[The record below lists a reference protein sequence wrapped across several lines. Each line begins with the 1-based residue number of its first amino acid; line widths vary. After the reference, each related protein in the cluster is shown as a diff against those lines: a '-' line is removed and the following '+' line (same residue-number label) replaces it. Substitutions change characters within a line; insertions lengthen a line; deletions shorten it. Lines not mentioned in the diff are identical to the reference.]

1 MDMMKMPLGEV
12 WSFARKR
19 ISLSGSKLFTFL
31 ITLLLQA
38 TAFAQA
44 GKNGELTVSTVNT
57 VVNGYSA
64 LTPAGGGTGAV
75 TLGAG
80 STTINHS
87 GSTTFTPGDLV
98 MIIQVQ
104 GGGLTMNTTI
114 TSSAY
119 GTIASNSYGNVG
131 RYELKIVN
139 NVLSATQFTINQATT
154 VAFTSTDLTG
164 TGNNNRAQIVKIPRY
179 TSLTVNTGA
188 SIVPAAW
195 NGRTGGIVALEV
207 SGITTINGTI
217 SANGFG
223 FRGGQVQHDSNPTV
237 PQTNPEYAYTD
248 RTRGAAKGESIAGST
263 TFNATTFAIT
273 GTLPGGAIFGRGAP
287 ANGGGGGGNSHNG
300 GGGGGSNGDN
310 TRTWTGQGVMCSN
323 CTGAAIWAQDPGYTS
338 NNNTRTN
345 SSGGGRGG
353 YTYSANNQN
362 ASTTANGPG
371 NTAWGGDNRKERG
384 GLGGHELMNIAAQS
398 RLFFGGGGGAG
409 DSNDGY
415 GTSGG
420 NGGGL
425 VYLISNALV
434 GSGTISANGAT
445 AANAGAG
452 ANATGQDAPGGGG
465 GGGSIIVETIS
476 TLPSTLRLDANGG
489 AGGNQNI
496 VGMQNEAEGPGG
508 GGGGGYIGY
517 AGGTPNLSV
526 NGGTNGTTN
535 SPGLTEFPANGAT
548 IGATGQTADIAN
560 TTMPN
565 AGLDLSIAQVVTTGP
580 YYRGQEITITL
591 SASNNSAT
599 AATNVT
605 VEDLLPAG
613 LVYVRHSTSSG
624 TYNSAIGLWN
634 IGSLTAN
641 TTSTLAITAIINDN
655 NSMNTAEISGNQYD
669 SNGTNNRASVTV
681 TPVNQPPMIT
691 SNGGGAT
698 ASIDLPENSTA
709 ATTVTSTD
717 PENNTRTYSITG
729 GADAAKFSINT
740 TTGVLA
746 FITAPNFE
754 IPTDVDANNTYLVTV
769 RATDNGTGALFE
781 EQTITINVT
790 NVNEAPVITSNGGG
804 AAATISFP
812 ENSTAAVTTV
822 TATDVDAGS
831 ALIYSILSS
840 GDADKFNLNATT
852 GLLTFKIA
860 PNFEAPTDTDR
871 NNTYVVTVRVTD
883 NGAPTG
889 TRDQVLTVNVTN
901 VNEAPTAPTDINSAT
916 NTVAENA
923 ANGTQVGIT
932 ASSTDV
938 DANTSLTYSL
948 TNNANGLFTIS
959 PSTGV
964 VSVANASLLD
974 YETATSHSI
983 TVRAYDGA
991 LYSSTSNFTITVTNV
1006 NEAPVITSNGAGA
1019 TASISIAENTTSVTT
1034 ATSIDPENSTR
1045 TYSISGGAD
1054 VDKFSINAAT
1064 GVLIFT
1070 SAPDFET
1077 PTDEDGNN
1085 SYLVTVRVTDSGSLF
1100 DEQIITVSVT
1110 NVNEAPVA
1118 FNQTNSATLLNTAT
1132 ATPLDAINGTDD
1144 LAVSTFR
1151 LTTLPA
1157 SGTLTI
1163 NGVTANT
1170 TTDYLWSSRNQIIF
1184 APAVTSTADA
1194 TFSYTVKDGAG
1205 LTNATPATF
1214 IIPINGEPVANNQ
1227 TNSAT
1232 LLTTADATLLD
1243 ALNGTDDVSIV
1254 TFRLNALPASG
1265 ALTINGAAANT
1276 TTNYAWSLRDKI
1288 SFDPAAGYTTDVTFS
1303 YTVKDGE
1310 GAADAT
1316 PALFTIP
1323 LNAAPVALNIRTQ
1336 TLLNTAAASTLTINA
1351 YPTDDNDVML
1361 LKFKFSSLPNSNQGN
1376 LTIGGIGV
1384 VAGRTYSATE
1394 AMSLRFDPAPTNL
1407 ADVQLIF
1414 SVIDAEGAESNNAT
1428 FTIPI
1433 NGEPVAQNVT
1443 NATFLTNTAPA
1454 TLLSPLEGNDGEN
1467 PAGNPSYFQITT
1479 APTSGTLFIDGNAV
1493 ALNTNY
1499 PWSSRTKISFKPSVD
1514 YTGTVTFSYTV
1525 IDAENAK
1532 DATPATFSIPIV
1544 LDTDGDTVADANDL
1558 DNDNDGISD
1567 LLESNG
1573 INPFAD
1579 ADNDGVLNYRD
1590 SKFGILNSKG
1600 VVASLDKDG
1609 DGIINALDLDS
1620 DNDGITDALEQTG
1633 GILPANYDRLTGRL
1647 TRVGSSGTPQNSFTT
1662 LEDMD
1667 NDGIPNFLDIDADG
1681 DGIPDFIE
1689 AQAEGNTLKT
1699 SGVDANQDGID
1710 DAYRSTGNISLV
1722 PIDND
1727 GDTMPDFLDL
1737 DSDNDTI
1744 HDFIE
1749 AFDFNKNGVSSDDLA
1764 KLGAEFT
1771 SRAQGTSA
1779 KDFYPS
1785 SIAPGS
1791 KVQDWLKFATDTRFL
1806 FLNTKSIFYKDSDND
1821 GLVDLLDVNS
1831 YGSETTPEMVN
1842 YGFRS
1847 SSTVVTLPVEL
1858 ISFTAKAKGAN
1869 VQLHWS
1875 TATEKNNDYFQV
1887 ERSTDG
1893 KSFTAIGKVTGN
1905 GNSNILQNYGF
1916 LDTSAPQGTSYYR
1929 LKQVDFDGQHEYT
1942 KTVVVNK
1949 AVMTEGLAQVGVS
1962 PNPFSQKLSFTV
1974 NSTQAR
1980 TLTVDLHDL
1989 NGKLILHENV
1999 QVPVGESMLTRD
2011 LQTVA
2016 VGVYILR
2023 VKGPSINE
2031 TIRVVK
2037 TN

>member
-1 MDMMKMPLGEV
+1 MDMIKMALGEV
-12 WSFARKR
+12 RPKKFFLLTFIIQLVASLHAY
-19 ISLSGSKLFTFL
+19 SQSCATPGQDGVLSGATSVVNTYYPGLAD
-31 ITLLLQA
+31 A
-38 TAFAQA
+38 TANTGGTRAISVGPSTGNTTQVATGDLVLIIQMQDATITTGNDSGYGALSAVTA
-44 GKNGELTVSTVNT
+44 GTYEYAIVTAVTTLSGGNKTITVSRLFKTYNYSTSTSAVEKFQVIRVPQYSSATLNTTITAPAWNGSTGGVVVLDIAGILNFNNQTIDVSGKGFRGGAGRQLQGGAGANTDYRTLSSVNNNAQKGEG
-57 VVNGYSA
+57 VAG
-64 LTPAGGGTGAV
+64 TPAYVYT
-75 TLGAG
+75 AG
-80 STTINHS
+80 STTP
-87 GSTTFTPGDLV
+87 TT
-98 MIIQVQ
+98 
-104 GGGLTMNTTI
+104 
-114 TSSAY
+114 
-119 GTIASNSYGNVG
+119 
-131 RYELKIVN
+131 
-139 NVLSATQFTINQATT
+139 
-154 VAFTSTDLTG
+154 TG
-164 TGNNNRAQIVKIPRY
+164 FEY
-179 TSLTVNTGA
+179 
-188 SIVPAAW
+188 
-195 NGRTGGIVALEV
+195 
-207 SGITTINGTI
+207 
-217 SANGFG
+217 ANG
-223 FRGGQVQHDSNPTV
+223 S
-237 PQTNPEYAYTD
+237 
-248 RTRGAAKGESIAGST
+248 S
-263 TFNATTFAIT
+263 
-273 GTLPGGAIFGRGAP
+273 GRGAP
-287 ANGGGGGGNSHNG
+287 GNAGGGGTDGSPNNNTMNSGGGGGGNAG
-300 GGGGGSNGDN
+300 
-310 TRTWTGQGVMCSN
+310 T
-323 CTGAAIWAQDPGYTS
+323 
-338 NNNTRTN
+338 
-345 SSGGGRGG
+345 GGRGG
-353 YTYSANNQN
+353 NSWSNNL
-362 ASTTANGPG
+362 AI
-371 NTAWGGDNRKERG
+371 GG
-384 GLGGHELMNIAAQS
+384 IAGRSISPAVS
-398 RLFFGGGGGAG
+398 KLILGGGGGAG
-409 DSNDGY
+409 TSNDGTGDLASGLSSSGAAGGGIAIIRAGSVTGI
-415 GTSGG
+415 GTINADGADALTVTNDGAGGGGAGGSILISVNTGDLNTVRTSAAGG
-420 NGGGL
+420 NGG
-425 VYLISNALV
+425 SN
-434 GSGTISANGAT
+434 TGA
-445 AANAGAG
+445 
-452 ANATGQDAPGGGG
+452 DSPH
-465 GGGSIIVETIS
+465 
-476 TLPSTLRLDANGG
+476 
-489 AGGNQNI
+489 
-496 VGMQNEAEGPGG
+496 GPGG
-508 GGGGGYIGY
+508 GGGGGIIYSNAALASTSVAPGVSGN
-517 AGGTPNLSV
+517 AQGGTTYNA
-526 NGGTNGTTN
+526 TNGTIGTVNQAITRPVLIAYTSNCAPSSLAVSNSSLSSSAAATPINPLTGYDTDGTIATYHFVSLPTAAQGVLQINGTN
-535 SPGLTEFPANGAT
+535 VATETGYTAAQIDQLTFDPNPAYAGTVTFSFMVRDNDGAYSSNSTYTLTVTNTAPAAPTDNNSAANNVPENSATGTLVGITAMSTDVDPNTTIIYSLINDAEGRFTINATTGVVSVANGALLNFEA
-548 IGATGQTADIAN
+548 ATSHI
-560 TTMPN
+560 
-565 AGLDLSIAQVVTTGP
+565 
-580 YYRGQEITITL
+580 ITV
-591 SASNNSAT
+591 SAS
-599 AATNVT
+599 
-605 VEDLLPAG
+605 DGYL
-613 LVYVRHSTSSG
+613 TSS
-624 TYNSAIGLWN
+624 
-634 IGSLTAN
+634 
-641 TTSTLAITAIINDN
+641 
-655 NSMNTAEISGNQYD
+655 
-669 SNGTNNRASVTV
+669 
-681 TPVNQPPMIT
+681 
-691 SNGGGAT
+691 
-698 ASIDLPENSTA
+698 
-709 ATTVTSTD
+709 
-717 PENNTRTYSITG
+717 
-729 GADAAKFSINT
+729 T
-740 TTGVLA
+740 TT
-746 FITAPNFE
+746 F
-754 IPTDVDANNTYLVTV
+754 
-769 RATDNGTGALFE
+769 
-781 EQTITINVT
+781 TINVT

-938 DANTSLTYSL
+938 DANTTLTYSL

-1034 ATSIDPENSTR
+1034 VTSIDPENSTR

-1214 IIPINGEPVANNQ
+1214 TIPINGEPVANNQ
-1227 TNSAT
+1227 ANSAT

-1243 ALNGTDDVSIV
+1243 ALNATDDVSIV

-1276 TTNYAWSLRDKI
+1276 TTDYAWSLRDKI

-1316 PALFTIP
+1316 PAIFTIP

-1336 TLLNTAAASTLTINA
+1336 TLLNTAAASTLTISA

-1361 LKFKFSSLPNSNQGN
+1361 LKFKFASLPNSNQGN

-1384 VAGRTYSATE
+1384 VAGRMYSATE

-1433 NGEPVAQNVT
+1433 NGEPVTQNVT

-1620 DNDGITDALEQTG
+1620 DNDGIPDALEQTG

-1647 TRVGSSGTPQNSFTT
+1647 TSVGSSGTPQNSFTT

-1710 DAYRSTGNISLV
+1710 DAYRSTGNIALV
-1722 PIDND
+1722 PIDHD

-1980 TLTVDLHDL
+1980 TLTVELHDL